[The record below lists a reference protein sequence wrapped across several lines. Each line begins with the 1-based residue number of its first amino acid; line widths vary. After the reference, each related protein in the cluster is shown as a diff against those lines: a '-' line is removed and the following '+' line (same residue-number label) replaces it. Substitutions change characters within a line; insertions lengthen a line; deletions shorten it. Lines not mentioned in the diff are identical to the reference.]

1 MYDFVRK
8 NAFGENNLP
17 LHFVCL
23 CIFLILLIFLIWRY
37 KIWSVAGRVIF
48 SLFCLT
54 ILAINMQKLSLNS
67 TVSNGKNKVTYAEA
81 EAYMRDRCDAVNQ
94 TLIRKLS
101 VDYDGKTIYMFL
113 TVDDNGH
120 ACISGISQ
128 FELEILSTDCGPYG
142 QKISAWNAL

>member
-1 MYDFVRK
+1 
-8 NAFGENNLP
+8 
-17 LHFVCL
+17 
-23 CIFLILLIFLIWRY
+23 
-37 KIWSVAGRVIF
+37 
-48 SLFCLT
+48 
-54 ILAINMQKLSLNS
+54 MQKLSLNS

-94 TLIRKLS
+94 TLVRKVS

-128 FELEILSTDCGPYG
+128 FELEILSTDCGPYE